1 MEITNW
7 VKLILDSLYD
17 GVLII
22 DKNSIVQYIN
32 PAYTRITK
40 VKSCDIVGKSLKE
53 VRPGARLFNV
63 LTTGEKILRAMRL
76 EDGIEY
82 IVNMSPIF
90 EDDKI
95 IGGISLVKG
104 LNDVYELTN
113 KINVYQSQ
121 IKSLENRIKA
131 IQRAKYT
138 FDNIIAEDINSI
150 EIKKIAEKIAKK
162 DTTVLITGES
172 GTGKELFAQAIHNA
186 SIRSNGPFVA
196 VNCASLQTNLLES
209 ELFGYKEGSF
219 TGATKEGKIGLF
231 EAANGGTIF
240 LDEIAEMDFSLQ
252 SKLLRTLQENTVRRI
267 GSVKEISID
276 VRVIAATNKDLDKM
290 ISSNQFREDL
300 YYRIAV
306 FPLQLLPLRNRR
318 GDIMTLINFFIESHE
333 DKLKRRIDIS
343 KQAKEILINYEWPGN
358 IRELR
363 NCIEFAVNMM
373 DDFLIDYIHLPKRI
387 QNSSNVI
394 SNSVERL
401 ENIIKK
407 EEKRYI
413 NKAIEIH
420 GDSVDGK
427 KKAAKALGISLASL
441 YNKMK

>member
-40 VKSCDIVGKSLKE
+40 VKPCDIVGKSLKE

-63 LTTGEKILRAMRL
+63 LITGEKILRAMRL

-104 LNDVYELTN
+104 LNDVYELTD

-150 EIKKIAEKIAKK
+150 EVKKIAEKIAKK

-186 SIRSNGPFVA
+186 STRSNGPFVA

-209 ELFGYKEGSF
+209 ELFGYKAGSF

-290 ISSNQFREDL
+290 ILANQFREDL

-318 GDIMTLINFFIESHE
+318 KDILTLINFFIEFHE

-343 KQAKEILINYEWPGN
+343 KQAKEILVNYEWPGN

-373 DDFLIDYIHLPKRI
+373 DDFLIDHIHLPKRI
-387 QNSSNVI
+387 QNSSNII
-394 SNSVERL
+394 SNSVECL

-413 NKAIEIH
+413 NNAIEIY
-420 GDSVDGK
+420 GDSVEGK

-441 YNKMK
+441 YNKLK